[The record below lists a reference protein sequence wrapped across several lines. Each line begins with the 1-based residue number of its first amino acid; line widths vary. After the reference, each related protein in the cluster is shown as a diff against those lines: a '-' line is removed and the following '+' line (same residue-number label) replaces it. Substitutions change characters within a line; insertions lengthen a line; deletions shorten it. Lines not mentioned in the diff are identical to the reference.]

1 MVTDAAKFGSI
12 AEFSATIQGNY
23 AIIPILGH
31 LMTNPTPKKSMS
43 TTNQLLIGL
52 GVGCGCFGAIFL
64 GGIILAIALPSF
76 LNQANK
82 AKESE
87 GKSYVGSLTRAQQ
100 AYFLENEKFASSLSE
115 LASVVPSSTGAYTYT
130 MAPLPGKKT
139 MVTIMARPKRTGTR
153 SFVGA
158 VQVTAKGKEK
168 TTEAIVC
175 KTALPN
181 SPVEAFENVPGP
193 LTCPGAMISVSQ

>member
-1 MVTDAAKFGSI
+1 
-12 AEFSATIQGNY
+12 
-23 AIIPILGH
+23 
-31 LMTNPTPKKSMS
+31 MTNPTPKKSMS

-115 LASVVPSSTGAYTYT
+115 LRLSPPTGSSSPYNYS
-130 MAPLPGKKT
+130 MAPVPGKKP
-139 MVTIMARPKRTGTR
+139 MVVITARPNRTGLR

-158 VQVTAKGKEK
+158 VQMITQGGDK

-175 KTALPN
+175 QTAPPN
-181 SPVEAFENVPGP
+181 APIAPFQNVPGE
-193 LTCPGAMISVSQ
+193 LICPSGMMTVSR